1 MRAPTVQESL
11 LGGDHPGGAT
21 VDFYPNP
28 FLNPELLKGWEL
40 GANIKANGLLVRDDS
55 LCLKANSTI
64 ISTITGVCQGV
75 SENIPTSNLQG
86 VEFQSMFDAKVF
98 AGLSYTYTHTNLPS
112 QLNGLGAQSY
122 TPEHMAGQGH
132 CASSIRS

>member
-1 MRAPTVQESL
+1 LPQGR
-11 LGGDHPGGAT
+11 
-21 VDFYPNP
+21 FN
-28 FLNPELLKGWEL
+28 N
-40 GANIKANGLLVRDDS
+40 NIN
-55 LCLKANSTI
+55 NY
-64 ISTITGVCQGV
+64 ITGVFTAFGQGV

-112 QLNGLGAQSY
+112 RLNGLGAQSY
-122 TPEHMAGQGH
+122 TPEHMAGQGD